1 MPLFSRSEPAPAPQP
16 ESRGLFGRRHSPAGT
31 TTITT
36 NNTQRGG
43 TGLFHR
49 KEDASIS
56 AARQRIANA
65 EAAEREADKA
75 LFQARAAVKDAREQV
90 KVLEREAAEEAKLAK
105 IKQGQAKAMHKKAKP
120 LGRHDH
126 V

>member
-1 MPLFSRSEPAPAPQP
+1 MPLFSRSEPPLAPQP
-16 ESRGLFGRRHSPAGT
+16 ESRGLFGRRHSPAETQST
-31 TTITT
+31 TTTHS
-36 NNTQRGG
+36 GG

-49 KEDASIS
+49 KEDGSIT

-90 KVLEREAAEEAKLAK
+90 KVLEREAAEE
-105 IKQGQAKAMHKKAKP
+105 
-120 LGRHDH
+120 
-126 V
+126 